1 MPTPFCCISNFFNVY
16 GQVGWLYELGPT
28 SSCPCFLSDFP
39 HGVFSTVFWLAALAT
54 TEFVIGF
61 SALGL
66 FDLYVLWEQ
75 ENVNMKVLYYA
86 WTLMCSF
93 CNTVRRCS
101 IELSKITL
109 MVPIWAVC
117 YGVKLKF
124 NIPERLKHHCSK
136 ICNVLNHHQLLQMLI
151 YMESNQDYTF
161 QTTQEWTSCL

>member
-28 SSCPCFLSDFP
+28 SSCPYFLSDFP

-93 CNTVRRCS
+93 CNTVSRCS
-101 IELSKITL
+101 IEVSKITL

-124 NIPERLKHHCSK
+124 NIPERLKHHSNK
-136 ICNVLNHHQLLQMLI
+136 ICKVLNHHQLLQMLI
-151 YMESNQDYTF
+151 YTESNQDYTF